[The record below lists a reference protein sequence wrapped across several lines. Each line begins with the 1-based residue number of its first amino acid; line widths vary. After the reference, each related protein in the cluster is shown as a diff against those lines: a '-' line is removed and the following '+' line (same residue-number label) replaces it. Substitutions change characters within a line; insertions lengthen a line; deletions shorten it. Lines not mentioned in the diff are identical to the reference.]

1 MPIKSSAV
9 KSLTRAKLI
18 SRVAVSQ
25 KLLEAAKKTAKG
37 AKIQFKH
44 AKQKFKAAKR
54 AARVAKKIVK
64 ALKAELAALATKK
77 SPARP
82 KSTAKKLTTKRVRV
96 LAPAILASTPESP
109 ETESVV
115 SNPPLVTPGI

>member
-1 MPIKSSAV
+1 MPTKSSAV
-9 KSLTRAKLI
+9 KSLARAKLI
-18 SRVAVSQ
+18 ARVAVSQ
-25 KLLEAAKKTAKG
+25 KLLEAAKKTVKG

-54 AARVAKKIVK
+54 AAKVAKKIVK

-82 KSTAKKLTTKRVRV
+82 KSKAKKLTTRRVRV
-96 LAPAILASTPESP
+96 LAPAILASPPESP
-109 ETESVV
+109 EGESVV
-115 SNPPLVTPGI
+115 SNPPAVTPEI

>member
-1 MPIKSSAV
+1 MLA
-9 KSLTRAKLI
+9 RAKLI
-18 SRVAVSQ
+18 SRVAASQ

-54 AARVAKKIVK
+54 AAKVAKKIVK

-82 KSTAKKLTTKRVRV
+82 KSTAKKLTSKRVRV
-96 LAPAILASTPESP
+96 LAPAIPASTQESR
-109 ETESVV
+109 EGESVA
-115 SNPPLVTPGI
+115 SNPPVVTPEI

>member
-1 MPIKSSAV
+1 MPTKSSAV
-9 KSLTRAKLI
+9 KSLARAKLI
-18 SRVAVSQ
+18 ARVAVSQ

-54 AARVAKKIVK
+54 AAKVAKKIV
-64 ALKAELAALATKK
+64 KAELAALATKK

-109 ETESVV
+109 EGESVV
-115 SNPPLVTPGI
+115 STPPAVTPEI

>member
-1 MPIKSSAV
+1 MPTKSSAV
-9 KSLTRAKLI
+9 KLLARAKLI

-44 AKQKFKAAKR
+44 TKQKFKAAKR
-54 AARVAKKIVK
+54 AAKVAKKIVK
-64 ALKAELAALATKK
+64 TLKAELVALATKK

-82 KSTAKKLTTKRVRV
+82 KSSAKKLTSKRVRV
-96 LAPAILASTPESP
+96 LAPAIPASTPDSREGG
-109 ETESVV
+109 SVA
-115 SNPPLVTPGI
+115 SNPPVVTPEI

>member
-1 MPIKSSAV
+1 MPLKSSAS
-9 KSLTRAKLI
+9 KSLTRAKLV

-25 KLLEAAKKTAKG
+25 KLLEAAKKTVKG

-44 AKQKFKAAKR
+44 AKQKFKVAKR
-54 AARVAKKIVK
+54 AAKVAKKIVK

-82 KSTAKKLTTKRVRV
+82 KSTAKKLTSKRVRV
-96 LAPAILASTPESP
+96 LAPTILASTPEP
-109 ETESVV
+109 RAGESVV
-115 SNPPLVTPGI
+115 INPPVVTPGI